1 MDKGLRLCVV
11 FPVVLSCLGGGGGLS
26 WDRGSGAS
34 FCVFREDSWCSTQP
48 LSVSQPSPIC
58 FLLAGSEGKLTVV
71 AQKMSVL
78 SGEGP
83 RRKLLLWW
91 RTLSRRLNERDL

>member
-1 MDKGLRLCVV
+1 
-11 FPVVLSCLGGGGGLS
+11 
-26 WDRGSGAS
+26 
-34 FCVFREDSWCSTQP
+34 
-48 LSVSQPSPIC
+48 
-58 FLLAGSEGKLTVV
+58 LAGSEGKLTVV